1 MKKFIIF
8 SSLSFIFLITLAYA
22 QLQVFCEAGGPYVVG
37 AEVNVVGN
45 VSLNGNGTQAN
56 VTVKLISGTTVL
68 KEVRT
73 TSDLKGFY
81 SANFSSVDYGNY
93 KINVTAEKNGEKGYC
108 EDDLIV
114 TVKQPE
120 ITCQNGTVKIKGR
133 IFDKNGTLTT
143 AKIKYYIKELNFV
156 NETTANP
163 NFELVVNDCFIVG
176 KKYLLESVIY
186 SGNKKGYFAIYVSFS
201 G

>member
-1 MKKFIIF
+1 MRRIIF
-8 SSLSFIFLITLAYA
+8 SFIFFLIFLTLAYA

-37 AEVNVVGN
+37 ANVNVVGN
-45 VSLNGNGTQAN
+45 VSLNGEGVIAN
-56 VTVKLISGTTVL
+56 VSVKLISGNSIL
-68 KEVRT
+68 KEINT

-81 SANFSSVDYGNY
+81 SVNFSSVDYGNY

-108 EDDLIV
+108 QDTLSV

-120 ITCQNGTVKIKGR
+120 ITCQNGTIKIKGR

-143 AKIKYYIKELNFV
+143 AKIKYYIKELDFV

-163 NFELVVNDCFIVG
+163 NFELIANDCFIIG
-176 KKYLLESVIY
+176 KKYLLEGIIY

>member
-1 MKKFIIF
+1 MRRVIF
-8 SSLSFIFLITLAYA
+8 SFIFFLIFLTLAYA

-37 AEVNVVGN
+37 ANVNVVGN
-45 VSLNGNGTQAN
+45 ISLNGEGVIAN
-56 VTVKLISGTTVL
+56 VSVKLISGNSIL
-68 KEVRT
+68 KEINT

-81 SANFSSVDYGNY
+81 SVNFSSVDYGNY

-108 EDDLIV
+108 QDTLSV

-120 ITCQNGTVKIKGR
+120 ITCQNGTIKIKGR

-143 AKIKYYIKELNFV
+143 AKIKYYIKELDFV

-163 NFELVVNDCFIVG
+163 NFELIANDCFIIG
-176 KKYLLESVIY
+176 KKYLLEGIIY